1 MSMKETMAK
10 AAGKVKKAG
19 AIVAGKRG
27 IFAQLEEEH
36 TEVSMLM
43 KQAQKSDD
51 EKTRRDLFTKI
62 RVELLAHAKAEER
75 VFYPVL
81 QQNAQTRQDA
91 ERSLQDHQQIEQIIN
106 RLDATPITSQ
116 SWKAALDTLIETVKS
131 HVNLEEKTVFPKAQ
145 QFIDDDEAEEL
156 GQRFEQAR
164 TQEQERLMHM
174 PQGQPGSEFVQPT
187 PNR

>member
-27 IFAQLEEEH
+27 IFVELEEQH

-51 EKTRRDLFTKI
+51 EKTRRDLFSKI

-81 QQNAQTRQDA
+81 QANQKTDQDA
-91 ERSLQDHQQIEQIIN
+91 QRSLQEHQQIEQLIN
-106 RLDATPITSQ
+106 QLDSTPIASQ
-116 SWKAALDTLIETVKS
+116 SWKNTLNHLIETVKN
-131 HVNLEEKTVFPKAQ
+131 HVDFEEKTVFPKAQ
-145 QFIDDDEAEEL
+145 QFIDDDEAREL
-156 GQRFEQAR
+156 EPRFEEAR
-164 TQEQERLMHM
+164 QQEMVRLSRV
-174 PQGQPGSEFVQPT
+174 PQDEAKPEFIQPT